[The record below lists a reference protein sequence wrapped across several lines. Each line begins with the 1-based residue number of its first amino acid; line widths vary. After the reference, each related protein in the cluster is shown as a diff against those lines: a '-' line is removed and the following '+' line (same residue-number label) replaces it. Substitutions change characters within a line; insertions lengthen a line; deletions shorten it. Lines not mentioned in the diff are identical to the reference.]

1 MTLSRDPSVMTFH
14 SCRRRSLFLPQA
26 TLRSLVAFGHVADD
40 AAAAAPPIGN
50 GIGEWGLR
58 GEASIYEM
66 GSYFDRRM

>member
-40 AAAAAPPIGN
+40 ATTQSPIWN

-58 GEASIYEM
+58 GEASIYVA